1 MQLNVHNIMISLFTL
16 SCFVCPNF
24 TLIEIDQLNFFI
36 KSQLIIIFVRNI
48 LFLLPN
54 SSMSNVGTRY
64 STTSI
69 RGLLCQMKLAEDMK
83 NLPFHISF
91 SNMIIWN
98 TTLAF
103 ILDFSI
109 MFKSSVYKYHH
120 FVHSFFPILV
130 VQKRHYK
137 SFELY
142 QVVKDW

>member
-1 MQLNVHNIMISLFTL
+1 MCTTSLLDLFKL
-16 SCFVCPNF
+16 SCFVYPNF

-36 KSQLIIIFVRNI
+36 KSQLIIIFVKNI

-64 STTSI
+64 SMTSI
-69 RGLLCQMKLAEDMK
+69 RCLLCQIKLAEDMK

-120 FVHSFFPILV
+120 FVHSFSPILV
-130 VQKRHYK
+130 VQKRNYR
-137 SFELY
+137 SFKLY